1 MRYTANYP
9 IFKPVT
15 DLAMSIQNNYVAI
28 MAGGIGSRFWP
39 ESRTSYPKQFIDIL
53 GTGRSLIQWTYQ
65 RFKHICPQENIYFI
79 TNQQYIQTLK
89 DQIPEVR
96 DENIISEPSRKNTA
110 PCAAYFAHKMM
121 ALNPKANIIM
131 SPADHLIMDERA
143 FERTAQEALDFVAH
157 HEALL
162 TLGIKPTRPDTGYGY
177 IQYDVEEELDKVYR
191 VKTFTEKPSLELAR
205 TFLKSGDFL
214 WNSGIFVWNVKTIM
228 EALEKYLPEMHDV
241 FLQAK
246 DVYNTHKEFD
256 KINGLYS
263 QCTNIS
269 IDYGIMEKAKNVYV
283 IPSYFGWCDLG
294 TWESAYENSEKD
306 YLGNAVYG
314 DNVMV
319 IDASECMIKVPNDKL
334 LVVQG
339 LEQFIVIDTPDVLL
353 ICERNREQQIKEYVA
368 EVKRNKGDKYL

>member
-1 MRYTANYP
+1 
-9 IFKPVT
+9 
-15 DLAMSIQNNYVAI
+15 MSIKNNYVAI

-39 ESRTSYPKQFIDIL
+39 VSRTAHPKQFLDLL
-53 GTGRSLIQWTYQ
+53 GTGRSLIQWTYN

-79 TNQQYIQTLK
+79 TNQAYISTLK
-89 DQIPEVR
+89 QQIPEIS
-96 DENIISEPSRKNTA
+96 DDNIISEPSRKNTA

-121 ALNPKANIIM
+121 ALNPDANIIM
-131 SPADHLIMDERA
+131 SPADHLIMDEHA
-143 FERTAQEALDFVAH
+143 FERTTFDALDFVAH
-157 HEALL
+157 HDALL
-162 TLGIKPTRPDTGYGY
+162 TMGIKPTRPDTGYGY
-177 IQYDVEEELDKVYR
+177 IQYDTEKELDKVYR

-214 WNSGIFVWNVKTIM
+214 WNSGIFIWNVKTIM
-228 EALEKYLPEMHDV
+228 TALAKYLPEMNEV
-241 FLQAK
+241 FLQAS
-246 DVYNTHKEFD
+246 DVYNTPAEHDLIAE
-256 KINGLYS
+256 LYS

-269 IDYGIMEKAKNVYV
+269 IDYGIMEKAKNVYT

-314 DNVMV
+314 KNVMV
-319 IDASECMIKVPNDKL
+319 IDASECMIKAPDNKL

-339 LEQFIVIDTPDVLL
+339 LENFIVIDTKDVLL

-368 EVKRNKGDKYL
+368 EVKRNKGEKFL

>member
-1 MRYTANYP
+1 
-9 IFKPVT
+9 
-15 DLAMSIQNNYVAI
+15 

-39 ESRTSYPKQFIDIL
+39 VSRTGYPKQFIDIL

-89 DQIPEVR
+89 EQIPELN
-96 DENIISEPSRKNTA
+96 DANIISEPSRKNTA

-121 ALNPKANIIM
+121 SLNPNANIIM

-143 FERTAQEALDFVAH
+143 FERTALDALTFVSNH
-157 HEALL
+157 DALL

-177 IQYDVEEELDKVYR
+177 IQYDVEEELDMVYR

-228 EALEKYLPEMHDV
+228 EALDRYLPEMHEV
-241 FLQAK
+241 FTMAK
-246 DVYNTHKEFD
+246 NVYNTPREAEV
-256 KINGLYS
+256 ISNLYS

-269 IDYGIMEKAKNVYV
+269 IDYGIMEKAKNVFV

-319 IDASECMIKVPNDKL
+319 IDASECMIKVPNEKL

-368 EVKRNKGDKYL
+368 EVKRNKGEKFL

>member
-1 MRYTANYP
+1 MNNN
-9 IFKPVT
+9 
-15 DLAMSIQNNYVAI
+15 NNYVAI

-39 ESRTSYPKQFIDIL
+39 VSRTGYPKQFLDLL
-53 GTGRSLIQWTYQ
+53 GTGKSLIQWTYY
-65 RFKHICPQENIYFI
+65 RFKNIIPKENIYFI
-79 TNQQYIQTLK
+79 TNQQYITTLK
-89 DQIPEVR
+89 EQIPEVS
-96 DENIISEPSRKNTA
+96 DSNIISEPSRKNTA

-131 SPADHLIMDERA
+131 SPADHLIMDEKS
-143 FERTAQEALDFVAH
+143 FERTTLDALEFVSQH
-157 HEALL
+157 NALL
-162 TLGIKPTRPDTGYGY
+162 TMGIKPTRPDTGYGY

-214 WNSGIFVWNVKTIM
+214 WNSGIFIWNVKTIM
-228 EALEKYLPEMHDV
+228 EELERYLPEMNEV
-241 FLQAK
+241 FLQAT
-246 DVYNTHKEFD
+246 DVYNTPAEND
-256 KINGLYS
+256 VINELYS

-269 IDYGIMEKAKNVYV
+269 IDYGIMEKAKSVYV

-294 TWESAYENSEKD
+294 TWESAYENSDKD

-319 IDASECMIKVPNDKL
+319 IDASECMIKAPENKL
-334 LVVQG
+334 LVIQG

>member
-1 MRYTANYP
+1 
-9 IFKPVT
+9 
-15 DLAMSIQNNYVAI
+15 MSIQNNYVAI

-39 ESRTSYPKQFIDIL
+39 VSRTKHPKQFLDLL
-53 GTGRSLIQWTYQ
+53 GTGRSLIQWTYN
-65 RFKHICPQENIYFI
+65 RFQHICPKENIYFI
-79 TNQQYIQTLK
+79 TNQSYIKTLK
-89 DQIPEVR
+89 DQIPEIN
-96 DENIISEPSRKNTA
+96 DANIISEPSRKNTA

-121 ALNPKANIIM
+121 ALNPNANIIM

-143 FERTAQEALDFVAH
+143 FERTAYDALDFVSRH
-157 HEALL
+157 DALL

-228 EALEKYLPEMHDV
+228 SELEKYLPEMHEV
-241 FLQAK
+241 FLQAT
-246 DVYNTHKEFD
+246 DAYNTPREFEV
-256 KINGLYS
+256 INELYS

-294 TWESAYENSEKD
+294 TWESAYENSSKD

-319 IDASECMIKVPNDKL
+319 VDATECMVKAPKEK
-334 LVVQG
+334 LVVLQG
-339 LEQFIVIDTPDVLL
+339 LEQFIVIDTNDVLL